1 MLNALREK
9 LKSMSAPQRATLL
22 TSVAVCLA
30 LIIILAVG
38 ESITSRTPKQAEVPQ
53 ALSKL
58 EAKDPKKIEKT
69 IAKQRVEALV
79 AQAEKSLDEQTENDS
94 SKIWSL
100 FENYAVLGDSRAV
113 GFSFYNFLRDD
124 RVFAAGGNTIRDI
137 PDTIKDL
144 KAISPATIYLC
155 YGLNDTGIGYWSTGE
170 EYGAEL
176 RKVFDKLHKALP
188 DTKIVASSILPA
200 TEASLE
206 KNPVWRKIP
215 DFDKALKKVCAEKKV
230 IYVDNS
236 EIVEKYMSTLYDAD
250 GVHLKP
256 AFYPL
261 WAKNLYM
268 ATILNEI
275 E

>member
-1 MLNALREK
+1 MKKEVFKNKSSMKIYTAILSAVLCVVLLLGVIISEAIGNAK
-9 LKSMSAPQRATLL
+9 
-22 TSVAVCLA
+22 
-30 LIIILAVG
+30 
-38 ESITSRTPKQAEVPQ
+38 PKQAAVPQ
-53 ALSKL
+53 QLAALDK
-58 EAKDPKKIEKT
+58 KDPKQIQKT
-69 IAKQRVEALV
+69 IQKMKVEALIK
-79 AQAEKSLDEQTENDS
+79 QAEASLDKETEEGES
-94 SKIWSL
+94 SIWSL

-113 GFSFYNFLRDD
+113 GFSYYDFLRDD

-137 PDTIKDL
+137 PGTIKDL
-144 KAISPATIYLC
+144 KAISPATVYLC

-170 EYGAEL
+170 EYGKEL
-176 RKVFDKLHKALP
+176 RTVFDKLKKALP

-215 DFDKALKKVCAEKKV
+215 DFDKALKAACKDKGV

-236 EIVEKYMSTLYDAD
+236 EIVEKYMSTLYDSD
-250 GVHLKP
+250 GVHLRP

-268 ATILNEI
+268 ATILSDTE

>member
-1 MLNALREK
+1 MKKEVFKNKSSMKVYTAILSAVLCVAL
-9 LKSMSAPQRATLL
+9 L
-22 TSVAVCLA
+22 
-30 LIIILAVG
+30 LAVIISEAVG
-38 ESITSRTPKQAEVPQ
+38 NAKPKQAAVPKQ
-53 ALSKL
+53 LAALDQ
-58 EAKDPKKIEKT
+58 KDPKQIQKT
-69 IAKQRVEALV
+69 IQKMKVEALIK
-79 AQAEKSLDEQTENDS
+79 QAEASLDKELEEGES
-94 SKIWSL
+94 SIWSL

-113 GFSFYNFLRDD
+113 GFSYYDFLRDD

-137 PDTIKDL
+137 PGTIKDL
-144 KAISPATIYLC
+144 KAISPATVYLC

-170 EYGAEL
+170 EYGKEL
-176 RKVFDKLHKALP
+176 RTVFDKL
-188 DTKIVASSILPA
+188 A

-215 DFDKALKKVCAEKKV
+215 DFDKALKAACKDKGV

-236 EIVEKYMSTLYDAD
+236 EIVEKYMSTLYDSD
-250 GVHLKP
+250 GVHLRP

-268 ATILNEI
+268 ATILSDTE